1 VSRATSI
8 AFVTELFY
16 PSIGGQEFRFLRLAQ
31 GLSKRGFDVTV
42 YTTDHTG
49 GALPNEDSVNGVRV
63 VRYLTLKNYV
73 KPNSRLF
80 SQLIKFVTA
89 TASLIRR
96 LAEEHDFILV
106 NQMPILHLFFLSGT
120 KVCVDWCE
128 VYKRSALEYPIKLAS
143 KRFARGTAV
152 SEIIGEEVK
161 RLNPHMD
168 LEVVRTPIDVDK
180 YTPIEEKDPEMVLYV
195 GRLMPHKNVLSLAEA
210 IVYLNERLHQRKRLV
225 IAGDGPLRSVL
236 EKRYRSYKYIEV
248 LGRVDEEE
256 KIELLKRSSVLA
268 IPSSREGFPNIV
280 AEAIASLT
288 PVLTVRATLNNV
300 YPFVER
306 HGIGFVAPSP
316 SPKHLVEVVAS
327 VDEEELKRATTNELR
342 LREEFREERSIGKFV
357 HFIERGLQ
365 WS

>member
-1 VSRATSI
+1 MLRTISI
-8 AFVTELFY
+8 AFVTELFS

-31 GLSKRGFDVTV
+31 GLSKRGFNVAV

-49 GALPNEDSVNGVRV
+49 GTLPNEDSVNGVQV

-73 KPNSRLF
+73 KPNSRSF
-80 SQLIKFVTA
+80 SQLIKFVIA
-89 TASLIRR
+89 TASLIKK
-96 LAEEHDFILV
+96 LAREYDFIFV
-106 NQMPILHLFFLSGT
+106 NQMPILHLFFLRGMNE
-120 KVCVDWCE
+120 VCIDWCE
-128 VYKRSALEYPIKLAS
+128 VYKRGTLKYLIKLAS
-143 KRFARGTAV
+143 KRFTRGTAV

-210 IVYLNERLHQRKRLV
+210 IVYLNEKLHRRKRLV
-225 IAGDGPLRSVL
+225 IVGDGPLRSLL

-288 PVLTVRATLNNV
+288 PVLTVGAALNNV

-316 SPKHLVEVVAS
+316 SPKHLAEVVTS
-327 VDEEELKRATTNELR
+327 VDEEKLKRATINELR

-357 HFIERGLQ
+357 HFIERGLR
-365 WS
+365 